1 MLNKGTGA
9 SVFSCSWSRLK
20 YKEGIQANSTG
31 KARVCHFFVS
41 LGIDRNDITTD
52 KYDAVY
58 FENHKFVLGFRF
70 LGGLHAELTASANA
84 VSTTHFHSEKSLT
97 LLVH

>member
-20 YKEGIQANSTG
+20 YKEGIQA
-31 KARVCHFFVS
+31 FVS

-52 KYDAVY
+52 KYDAIYLKIINSYLV
-58 FENHKFVLGFRF
+58 FV
-70 LGGLHAELTASANA
+70 S
-84 VSTTHFHSEKSLT
+84 SEDYMLN
-97 LLVH
+97 